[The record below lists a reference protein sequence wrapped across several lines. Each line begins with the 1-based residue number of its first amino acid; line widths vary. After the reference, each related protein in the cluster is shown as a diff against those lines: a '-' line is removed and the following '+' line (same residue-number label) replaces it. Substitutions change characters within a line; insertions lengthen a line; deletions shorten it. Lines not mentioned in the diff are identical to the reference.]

1 MMIVAMIMRPWI
13 MLMRN
18 YINVVCY
25 ILADDVLITAAGEQ
39 MYNSFVSALN
49 ETHDYLQQ
57 MGARIA
63 PDKSFNFASH
73 PKARE
78 WLERTLWPMI
88 GQGIE
93 VVNDFRYLGSHLS
106 ARASLKSSTLTK
118 RLRQALQQLRRLRT
132 CPATLTAKARAIITK
147 IYAGALYG
155 IEASSI
161 TTAELNTMIAAVI
174 NVFRTHNDSH
184 HADWFFTA
192 NSTTTQDLDPY
203 TQVFVRRVL
212 QTRRTLAK
220 AEDSIHLFKHN
231 LARYAQRAADSPAWH
246 HTGDDPPL
254 QHTYLAPGK
263 RRNDNTSH
271 DKHDTAVDPQ
281 GPIDC

>member
-1 MMIVAMIMRPWI
+1 MMIVALIMRPWV
-13 MLMRN
+13 MRMRC
-18 YINVVCY
+18 YIGVACY

-49 ETHDYLQQ
+49 DTHDYLQQ

-63 PDKSFNFASH
+63 PEKSFNFASH
-73 PKARE
+73 LKARE
-78 WLERTLWPMI
+78 WLERTLWSKI

-132 CPATLTAKARAIITK
+132 CSATPIAKARAIITK

-161 TTAELNTMIAAVI
+161 TTAELNTLTAAVI
-174 NVFRTHNDSH
+174 NVFRPKKRLTPCGLVLHDQCDQHPGLGSIH
-184 HADWFFTA
+184 ASLCPKSHAD
-192 NSTTTQDLDPY
+192 TTHP
-203 TQVFVRRVL
+203 
-212 QTRRTLAK
+212 
-220 AEDSIHLFKHN
+220 
-231 LARYAQRAADSPAWH
+231 
-246 HTGDDPPL
+246 
-254 QHTYLAPGK
+254 
-263 RRNDNTSH
+263 
-271 DKHDTAVDPQ
+271 
-281 GPIDC
+281 C

>member
-13 MLMRN
+13 MIMRN
-18 YINVVCY
+18 YTDVVCY

-118 RLRQALQQLRRLRT
+118 RGSASL
-132 CPATLTAKARAIITK
+132 ATA
-147 IYAGALYG
+147 
-155 IEASSI
+155 
-161 TTAELNTMIAAVI
+161 
-174 NVFRTHNDSH
+174 H
-184 HADWFFTA
+184 
-192 NSTTTQDLDPY
+192 
-203 TQVFVRRVL
+203 
-212 QTRRTLAK
+212 K
-220 AEDSIHLFKHN
+220 AEDVPRHTHCKSQSYHL
-231 LARYAQRAADSPAWH
+231 
-246 HTGDDPPL
+246 
-254 QHTYLAPGK
+254 
-263 RRNDNTSH
+263 
-271 DKHDTAVDPQ
+271 
-281 GPIDC
+281 